1 MPKSKQ
7 TKTKRKQSAPKND
20 EALMLACVAQVPF
33 DGWSL
38 AALTSGAQRYGVDEA
53 ALKTTFPRGVKDLV
67 VAFSS
72 WANDGMLAQ
81 IGKEKLFVKMRTRDK
96 VAFAVRARLEVLTPH
111 REAMR
116 QLALWYALP
125 HHAPEA
131 LRNLGKLT
139 DSIWQAA
146 GDTSTDFNFYTKRAL
161 LGGVIKGTTLYWL
174 QDDSPGQTA
183 TWGFLDRRIA
193 EVLRV
198 GKAASRLRDLPEHFG
213 KLKTFGDIIARFRR
227 TA

>member
-7 TKTKRKQSAPKND
+7 TKTKRKQSAPKKD

-38 AALTSGAQRYGVDEA
+38 AALTSGGQRYGVDEA
-53 ALKTTFPRGVKDLV
+53 ALKTAFPRGVKDLV
-67 VAFSS
+67 VAFSA

-161 LGGVIKGTTLYWL
+161 LGGVIKATTLYWL
-174 QDDSPGQTA
+174 QDDSPNQTE

-198 GKAASRLRDLPEHFG
+198 GKAASQLSDLPAHFG
-213 KLKTFGDIIARFRR
+213 KLKTLSEFFSRFQR
-227 TA
+227 AA

>member
-1 MPKSKQ
+1 M
-7 TKTKRKQSAPKND
+7 
-20 EALMLACVAQVPF
+20 AQVPF
-33 DGWSL
+33 DGWSR
-38 AALTSGAQRYGVDEA
+38 AALNSGAQRCGVDDA
-53 ALKTTFPRGVKDLV
+53 AIAAAFPLGVKDLV
-67 VAFSS
+67 TAFSS
-72 WANDGMLAQ
+72 WANDGMMTQ
-81 IGKEKLFVKMRTRDK
+81 IGKEKLFGKMRTRDK
-96 VAFAVRARLEVLTPH
+96 VAYAVRARLDLLMPH

-125 HHAPEA
+125 QHAPDA
-131 LRNLGKLT
+131 LRNLSKLT
-139 DSIWQAA
+139 DTIWQAA

-161 LGGVIKGTTLYWL
+161 LGGVIKATTLYWL

-198 GKAASRLRDLPEHFG
+198 GKAASKLRDLPEHFG
-213 KLKTFGDIIARFRR
+213 KLKTLSALFSRFRR